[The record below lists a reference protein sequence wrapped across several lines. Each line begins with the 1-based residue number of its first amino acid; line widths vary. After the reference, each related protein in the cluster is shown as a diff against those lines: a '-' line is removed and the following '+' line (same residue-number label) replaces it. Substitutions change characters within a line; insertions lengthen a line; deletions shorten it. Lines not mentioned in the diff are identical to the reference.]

1 MTADLLA
8 LLAVA
13 HPNATQGDLLAMLD
27 AVPDSPAAKTP
38 RKPAQARSGSRPR
51 TDASMERR
59 RSWAA
64 SGRMPPRLACRFTL
78 AEQAVL
84 AVVAAEVAK
93 QDTCGLTLDHIA
105 ALAGVCRSSV
115 KNAIRQAQRL
125 GFVRIEVRRR
135 SAWRNDPNV
144 ITIISPEWLTWL
156 RMRTSRR
163 REVSG
168 GGGKSVT
175 PTNTSLEKKGFR
187 RGESGT
193 HEQLLRQT
201 SPAARSQ
208 VPRGAG
214 LPPRTRHTR
223 GVAG

>member
-27 AVPDSPAAKTP
+27 AVPDAKFSQ
-38 RKPAQARSGSRPR
+38 KPAGARSGSRPR

-156 RMRTSRR
+156 RMRQRGEGSNRYSPR
-163 REVSG
+163 VQEVRKPSE
-168 GGGKSVT
+168 SCST
-175 PTNTSLEKKGFR
+175 PNGQKGFR
-187 RGESGT
+187 QAEGRVRWREM
-193 HEQLLRQT
+193 
-201 SPAARSQ
+201 RS
-208 VPRGAG
+208 
-214 LPPRTRHTR
+214 
-223 GVAG
+223 